1 MSQAATPADVLRQ
14 FRIVFN
20 AVRTHFQ
27 QVELQAGLGGAQ
39 VWALSVV
46 RDHPGIGIGELARRM
61 DIHQSTASN
70 LVKTLVKREMVAV
83 ARGAED
89 RRSVELRI
97 LAAGQLALDKVP
109 GPFEGVL
116 PDALARLPQATLERL
131 GEDLSVLIDVLE
143 ADAEAGQIPLGRSG

>member
-1 MSQAATPADVLRQ
+1 MNHTATPADVLRR

-27 QVELQAGLGGAQ
+27 QVEMKTGLGGAQ
-39 VWALSVV
+39 VWALSLV

-70 LVKTLVKREMVAV
+70 LVKTLVKRELIAV
-83 ARGAED
+83 ARGESD
-89 RRSVELRI
+89 RRSVALKI
-97 LAAGQLALDKVP
+97 LAAGQLALGKVP

-116 PDALARLPQATLERL
+116 PNALERLPQPTLDRL
-131 GEDLSVLIDVLE
+131 DEDLRVLINALQ
-143 ADAEAGQIPLGRSG
+143 ADEEAGRIPLGRS